1 MQVLVPA
8 QINIPQDVS
17 SIGLLNHSLPS
28 KEDKWSNIVEGF
40 FTGESIGADREGS
53 YATLRGC
60 SNKLNNSPRF
70 KSTVLESENFRGT
83 GTKQFPLPLEWAE
96 VEMLCKKYNV
106 DVIAALETFDS
117 DVLFTYGSGVK
128 KVTKDGK
135 TVDVVEFWSNLKI
148 RVNAGW
154 RIYDYKNKRIID
166 QDVFTDEQG
175 WNATG
180 PTESAARYNL
190 PSKRNCINDAGRFAG
205 EMFAVRISPNW
216 VWVTRFYYTKE
227 NEEFKTAK
235 QYVKLNDWKGAA
247 KIWQKYTTSLDP
259 KIAGRACHNMALAA
273 EMEGELQVALEWAN
287 KAYKLNNKYSDYSY
301 INLLTTRIMQQ
312 DKLKEQMG
320 N

>member
-1 MQVLVPA
+1 
-8 QINIPQDVS
+8 
-17 SIGLLNHSLPS
+17 
-28 KEDKWSNIVEGF
+28 
-40 FTGESIGADREGS
+40 
-53 YATLRGC
+53 
-60 SNKLNNSPRF
+60 
-70 KSTVLESENFRGT
+70 
-83 GTKQFPLPLEWAE
+83 
-96 VEMLCKKYNV
+96 
-106 DVIAALETFDS
+106 
-117 DVLFTYGSGVK
+117 
-128 KVTKDGK
+128 
-135 TVDVVEFWSNLKI
+135 
-148 RVNAGW
+148 
-154 RIYDYKNKRIID
+154 
-166 QDVFTDEQG
+166 
-175 WNATG
+175 
-180 PTESAARYNL
+180 L